1 MKESIRNSQISKD
14 FLMKNHVDEI
24 VNSFAGVSE
33 LYSVVV
39 DINGHTLVEPTG
51 PATYLGEFHE
61 IILNPKYS
69 KLYAD
74 TVNCLIDS
82 KQAMYSEIDDGNP
95 DSRFA
100 AAPIFVK
107 GTFYATWILYA
118 HNKSQNQR
126 LFKTFDHMSS
136 VAKSLSDVITRLY
149 EDSIIAGEEEEIKT
163 EYVFEH
169 GAKDIMNNALDAIY
183 SGDRSSIFKLYDQ
196 VGELLDVDYMVYYA
210 IDTDRPGY
218 MKLVDYW
225 AKNGKGKEAESKF
238 AWDSDHYDIEIQ
250 NKIKKDCLVVDKSNM
265 TNKMRV
271 EVFQGNVKAIMVFPV
286 YIRDQYQGRLIFIEN
301 TKERVWTECEIA
313 FGRELTSMLARA
325 TAIQMR
331 LYRGNKNIKLFTELF
346 DILPEYIFVRRR
358 IDGTVIYMNSALK
371 NKLGSDMI
379 GQNSYRLIPNTR
391 EGLEDIRTTQALP
404 LGVDKEL
411 FTRYIDMLGGN
422 FKVAQFNMRW
432 KNLEK
437 VEILILTPES

>member
-1 MKESIRNSQISKD
+1 
-14 FLMKNHVDEI
+14 MKNHVDEI

-51 PATYLGEFHE
+51 PATYLVEFHE

-225 AKNGKGKEAESKF
+225 AKNGKGKERNNNQ
-238 AWDSDHYDIEIQ
+238 I
-250 NKIKKDCLVVDKSNM
+250 
-265 TNKMRV
+265 
-271 EVFQGNVKAIMVFPV
+271 
-286 YIRDQYQGRLIFIEN
+286 YI
-301 TKERVWTECEIA
+301 
-313 FGRELTSMLARA
+313 
-325 TAIQMR
+325 
-331 LYRGNKNIKLFTELF
+331 
-346 DILPEYIFVRRR
+346 
-358 IDGTVIYMNSALK
+358 
-371 NKLGSDMI
+371 
-379 GQNSYRLIPNTR
+379 
-391 EGLEDIRTTQALP
+391 
-404 LGVDKEL
+404 
-411 FTRYIDMLGGN
+411 
-422 FKVAQFNMRW
+422 
-432 KNLEK
+432 
-437 VEILILTPES
+437 